1 MSLRSKIITLFV
13 TLAFAPL
20 IAVGI
25 SDYVQSIR
33 LVTRLVETHLLLTG
47 ERSARAIEAQH
58 EEAQSALRRVAQD

>member
-47 ERSARAIEAQH
+47 ER
-58 EEAQSALRRVAQD
+58 